1 MFTVEL
7 CEQDTGRQEAEAYQ
21 CSLSALLL
29 PYPRIAACFDSSYI
43 IGSGVCARKIQKE
56 PVVFLHGVE
65 KVTLD
70 GRTPSNSRLIP
81 YNSHWLAD
89 RTLAPL
95 EAHGSGGGGLSVLR
109 NGMSEIVLAAQSGE
123 CATRSNTG
131 WPVGSVQMQDSD
143 SITIGILG
151 EPRCTWRIP
160 SHHTYRGLESPVAIQ
175 GGGHR
180 SPMMVL

>member
-95 EAHGSGGGGLSVLR
+95 EAHGSGGG
-109 NGMSEIVLAAQSGE
+109 AQCSPKWHVGD
-123 CATRSNTG
+123 CAG
-131 WPVGSVQMQDSD
+131 CPVGGMCDKEQHRLASWERADA
-143 SITIGILG
+143 
-151 EPRCTWRIP
+151 
-160 SHHTYRGLESPVAIQ
+160 GLRLN
-175 GGGHR
+175 HNWDTR
-180 SPMMVL
+180 